1 MGVLFGLMLPLL
13 ILVVVAL
20 FFSVYIVEQQHCA
33 VIERFGKYN
42 RITTAGIHLRIPI
55 IEVIRR
61 VSLLTQDEMMR
72 MDAKTADNVT
82 IGVEVSVQYH
92 VDWDVRPSDT
102 ESGIY
107 KSLYTLAD
115 PVGQMK
121 DYFADALRSQIPKY
135 TLDQVFSE
143 KDSIAEAIYETV
155 AAKMYDYGYIIVRTL
170 ITSINLPENVRES
183 MNRIVA
189 TRNDRESAKNEA
201 EAARQRVT
209 IAAQAD
215 AEAAEKRGQGIAALR
230 IAIANGTKES
240 LETLQE
246 TGVSPDEA
254 NMLFMYTQYID
265 ALSEFAKSGKAS
277 TVVLPSDF
285 NEVRSMFDHMLTA
298 DVANKNDSMPP
309 VKPAGQ

>member
-1 MGVLFGLMLPLL
+1 MGALFGFLFFL
-13 ILVVVAL
+13 IIVAVVLL

-92 VDWDVRPSDT
+92 VDWDVRPSAH

-265 ALSEFAKSGKAS
+265 AMTEFAKSGKAS
-277 TVVLPSDF
+277 IVVLPSDF
-285 NEVRSMFDHMLTA
+285 NEVQSMFTQMLSA
-298 DVANKNDSMPP
+298 NVANKNDSMPP
-309 VKPAGQ
+309 VKPAE

>member
-1 MGVLFGLMLPLL
+1 MGLLLTLL
-13 ILVVVAL
+13 IVIAILVIV
-20 FFSVYIVEQQHCA
+20 FGIYIVEQQHCA

-42 RITTAGIHLRIPI
+42 RITTAGIHVRIPF
-55 IEVIRR
+55 IEVVRR
-61 VSLLTQDEMMR
+61 VSLLTLDEMMR

-92 VDWDVRPSDT
+92 VDWDIRPNAED
-102 ESGIY
+102 SGIY

-143 KDSIAEAIYETV
+143 KDSIAEAVYETV

-170 ITSINLPENVRES
+170 ITSINLPDNVRES

-201 EAARQRVT
+201 EAARQRVI

-215 AEAAEKRGQGIAALR
+215 AEAAEKRGEGIAALR

-240 LETLQE
+240 LSTLQE
-246 TGVSPDEA
+246 TGVSPNEA

-265 ALSEFAKSGKAS
+265 ALTEFAKSGKAS
-277 TVVLPSDF
+277 TVILPSDF
-285 NEVRSMFDHMLTA
+285 NEVRSMFEQMLVA

-309 VKPAGQ
+309 VAVKRP

>member
-1 MGVLFGLMLPLL
+1 MGALFGFLFFL
-13 ILVVVAL
+13 IIVAVVLL

-92 VDWDVRPSDT
+92 VDWDVRPSAH

-246 TGVSPDEA
+246 TG
-254 NMLFMYTQYID
+254 YGI
-265 ALSEFAKSGKAS
+265 G
-277 TVVLPSDF
+277 
-285 NEVRSMFDHMLTA
+285 
-298 DVANKNDSMPP
+298 
-309 VKPAGQ
+309 

>member
-1 MGVLFGLMLPLL
+1 
-13 ILVVVAL
+13 
-20 FFSVYIVEQQHCA
+20 
-33 VIERFGKYN
+33 
-42 RITTAGIHLRIPI
+42 
-55 IEVIRR
+55 
-61 VSLLTQDEMMR
+61 
-72 MDAKTADNVT
+72 
-82 IGVEVSVQYH
+82 
-92 VDWDVRPSDT
+92 
-102 ESGIY
+102 
-107 KSLYTLAD
+107 
-115 PVGQMK
+115 
-121 DYFADALRSQIPKY
+121 
-135 TLDQVFSE
+135 
-143 KDSIAEAIYETV
+143 
-155 AAKMYDYGYIIVRTL
+155 MYDYGYIIVRTL

-285 NEVRSMFDHMLTA
+285 NEVRSMFDQMLTA
-298 DVANKNDSMPP
+298 NVANKNDSMPP
-309 VKPAGQ
+309 VKPSKE

>member
-1 MGVLFGLMLPLL
+1 MLITLIILL
-13 ILVVVAL
+13 VIVVVIVAMGL
-20 FFSVYIVEQQHCA
+20 YIVEQQHCA

-42 RITTAGIHLRIPI
+42 RITTAGIHVRIPV
-55 IEVIRR
+55 IEVVRR
-61 VSLLTQDEMMR
+61 VSLLTLDETMR

-92 VDWDVRPSDT
+92 VDWDVRPNAQD
-102 ESGIY
+102 SGIY

-170 ITSINLPENVRES
+170 ITSINLPDNVRES

-189 TRNDRESAKNEA
+189 TRNDRESATNEA
-201 EAARQRVT
+201 EAARQRVI

-215 AEAAEKRGQGIAALR
+215 AEAAEKRGEGIAALR

-240 LETLQE
+240 LSTLQE

-265 ALSEFAKSGKAS
+265 ALTDFAKSGKAS
-277 TVVLPSDF
+277 TVVLPADF
-285 NEVRSMFDHMLTA
+285 NEVRSMFEQMLVSS
-298 DVANKNDSMPP
+298 VANKNDSAPT
-309 VKPAGQ
+309 VKPTEH

>member
-1 MGVLFGLMLPLL
+1 MLGFFMSFGFILIIAIVLL
-13 ILVVVAL
+13 AL
-20 FFSVYIVEQQHCA
+20 SIYIVEQQHCA

-42 RITTAGIHLRIPI
+42 RITTAGIHLRIPV

-92 VDWDVRPSDT
+92 VDWDVRPAAH

-189 TRNDRESAKNEA
+189 TRNDRESAENEA
-201 EAARQRVT
+201 EAARKRVT

-285 NEVRSMFDHMLTA
+285 NEVRSMFDQMLTA
-298 DVANKNDSMPP
+298 NVASKNDSMPP
-309 VKPAGQ
+309 VKPAE